1 MFGAAVVVVVVI
13 WSSEDLPIFLL
24 EGIAR
29 TYRQAPTVSAVLK
42 QTASPAG
49 GLSPGRRK

>member
-1 MFGAAVVVVVVI
+1 MFGAAAVVVVV